1 MDLLYKI
8 IKVNSF
14 IRLFY
19 FLLEGL
25 LKRDL
30 KGYGNRRL
38 IDKDL
43 IKVPKVFQPPNDRA
57 SL

>member
-1 MDLLYKI
+1 MFFLY
-8 IKVNSF
+8 
-14 IRLFY
+14 L
-19 FLLEGL
+19 LLEGL

-30 KGYGNRRL
+30 KGHDNRRL

-43 IKVPKVFQPPNDRA
+43 IKVPKVFQPLNDRA